1 MAAARKGS
9 ASRFSAPRSRT
20 GRGGGVT
27 SWPRSSAK
35 THLQQAWRTG
45 RDPPRR
51 WPRSIRAWRRV
62 SSSTVSTA
70 STARSSCKSS
80 CWPKCERRALVCIRC
95 SQTMPL
101 NFVGYPRI
109 RPARVCATCCE
120 QPPQTSRRWLLCAR
134 VVVGSPAPVQGRRPT
149 VTASLMAPSFPTL
162 PSRQHWSVSPNCEPR
177 ARRCARSPANST
189 PPGTN
194 PSGASAGT
202 PKACDGSW
210 RGWSPGSDKQR
221 PEAFLGPPV
230 RLDSRHLACEQPTRS
245 CSDTSSRR
253 GFLRRGFLRYGLL
266 RCGFLRC
273 GLLRCGLLRCGF
285 LRCGLLRCGFLR
297 DGLGPSHHVCHVLF
311 TPFRDHSVLS
321 QYPSRNRIATAR
333 QGAFLPQSRRRP
345 TADPTLCNELLRG
358 RGPSQ
363 MRQRSNAAGPLDVRH
378 GWPGRANT
386 AARGDGPTW
395 GPRAHHLRPQV
406 MKSVASQCD
415 SIRKF
420 VERESLRI
428 FSRTPGGGRRS
439 AVGGTGCGR

>member
-35 THLQQAWRTG
+35 TPLQQVWKTG
-45 RDPPRR
+45 RDSPRR

-80 CWPKCERRALVCIRC
+80 CWPKCARRALVCIRC

-149 VTASLMAPSFPTL
+149 VTASQMAPSFPTL

-177 ARRCARSPANST
+177 ARRCGRSPANST
-189 PPGTN
+189 PTGTN
-194 PSGASAGT
+194 PSAASAGT

-210 RGWSPGSDKQR
+210 RGWSPSSDKQR
-221 PEAFLGPPV
+221 PEAFLRPPI

-253 GFLRRGFLRYGLL
+253 GFLRYGFLRRGLLRRGLLRYGFLRRGFLRRGLLRRGLLRYGLL
-266 RCGFLRC
+266 RY
-273 GLLRCGLLRCGF
+273 
-285 LRCGLLRCGFLR
+285 
-297 DGLGPSHHVCHVLF
+297 GLGPSHHVCHVLF
-311 TPFRDHSVLS
+311 TPI
-321 QYPSRNRIATAR
+321 P
-333 QGAFLPQSRRRP
+333 P
-345 TADPTLCNELLRG
+345 
-358 RGPSQ
+358 
-363 MRQRSNAAGPLDVRH
+363 
-378 GWPGRANT
+378 
-386 AARGDGPTW
+386 
-395 GPRAHHLRPQV
+395 
-406 MKSVASQCD
+406 
-415 SIRKF
+415 
-420 VERESLRI
+420 SLRAVTI
-428 FSRTPGGGRRS
+428 SVTKPHCNGSPRSIPPSIPTPSDGRSGPVQRVAPGTRTFPDEATKQRCRTS
-439 AVGGTGCGR
+439 

>member
-35 THLQQAWRTG
+35 TPLQQAWKTG
-45 RDPPRR
+45 RDSPRC

-80 CWPKCERRALVCIRC
+80 CWPKCARRVLVCIRC

-149 VTASLMAPSFPTL
+149 VTALLMAPSFPTL

-177 ARRCARSPANST
+177 VRRCARSPANST

-194 PSGASAGT
+194 PSVASAGT

-210 RGWSPGSDKQR
+210 RGWSPSSDKQR
-221 PEAFLGPPV
+221 PEAFLGPPI
-230 RLDSRHLACEQPTRS
+230 RLDSRHLAGEQPTRS

-253 GFLRRGFLRYGLL
+253 GFLRCGFLRRGFLRRGLLRYGLL
-266 RCGFLRC
+266 RYGFLRR
-273 GLLRCGLLRCGF
+273 GLLRRGLLRRGLLRRGLLRYGF
-285 LRCGLLRCGFLR
+285 LRYGFRRYGLLRYGLLR
-297 DGLGPSHHVCHVLF
+297 YGLGPSHHVCHVLF
-311 TPFRDHSVLS
+311 TPIPPSLRAVTISVTKPHCNGS
-321 QYPSRNRIATAR
+321 PRSIPPSI
-333 QGAFLPQSRRRP
+333 P
-345 TADPTLCNELLRG
+345 TPSDG
-358 RGPSQ
+358 RSGPVQRVAPGTRTSQ
-363 MRQRSNAAGPLDVRH
+363 MRQRS
-378 GWPGRANT
+378 
-386 AARGDGPTW
+386 
-395 GPRAHHLRPQV
+395 
-406 MKSVASQCD
+406 
-415 SIRKF
+415 
-420 VERESLRI
+420 
-428 FSRTPGGGRRS
+428 
-439 AVGGTGCGR
+439 